1 MSQIPI
7 HLFFAVL
14 PPETTC
20 PTIGTLGSNLQRAH
34 GLHGTRIAMERLH
47 MTVAPIYPMR
57 GSLADT
63 VARARSVAAGIQ
75 YGRFPICF
83 EWSESF
89 PLRRNRH
96 PLVLRGDQGLQPMT
110 GLRQEIRAQMMR
122 AGFTV
127 ERSFTP
133 HLTLLWAD
141 RCVEAYPIAPITWTV
156 RDFVLVLSLPGQS
169 RHIHVGH
176 WQLQ

>member
-7 HLFFAVL
+7 DLFFALL
-14 PPETTC
+14 PPEATS
-20 PTIGTLGSNLQRAH
+20 PVLETLGSNLQQAH
-34 GLHGTRIAMERLH
+34 GLRGTRMASERLH
-47 MTVAPIYPMR
+47 ATLASVYPIQ

-63 VARARSVAAGIQ
+63 VARARSVAAAIR

-89 PLRRNRH
+89 RRRRRHH
-96 PLVLRGDQGLQPMT
+96 PLVLRGDQGMHALT
-110 GLRQEIRAQMMR
+110 ELRQDIRAQMLR
-122 AGFTV
+122 AGFAV

-133 HLTLLWAD
+133 HITLLWAD
-141 RCVEAYPIAPITWTV
+141 RCVEAYPIAPIIWTV
-156 RDFVLVLSLPGQS
+156 RDFVLVLSLVGRS
-169 RHIHVGH
+169 RHIHVGR